1 MRVQP
6 AAIGIVAL
14 LLCAPAL
21 AKPPERSKAPAP
33 LTASAIDAATF
44 AALPAKPATRPQPG
58 IVKASVLL
66 ARARFSPGSID
77 GLDGENLRHALAAYQ
92 AQSGL
97 PVSGTLD
104 QATWDRLI
112 ADKAPVMAR
121 YPITKADAEGP
132 FTPEIPAKMD
142 DQGDLGRLGYRDI
155 REMLGER
162 FHMSPA
168 LLTALNPGKRFG
180 AGETIDVVA
189 PVGAPAPAKA
199 ASVVVDKQA
208 HAVEAFGPDGA
219 LLAVFPASVGSEEK
233 PAPTG
238 EFKIRRI
245 VHRPDYTYFPKFH
258 FKGVASKQP
267 FTIAP
272 GPNNPVGI
280 VWMDLSFEGYGIH
293 GTPEPEL
300 VGKTQS
306 HGCVRLTNWDAEALA
321 SLVDKGTPATF
332 QDGPANPLAPAAG
345 AQPKPST
352 PPAPGFAPPV
362 TAAPAAPKP

>member
-1 MRVQP
+1 MRLLP
-6 AAIGIVAL
+6 ASLGLMALVLCGPANAKASPGLTPSAIEA
-14 LLCAPAL
+14 A
-21 AKPPERSKAPAP
+21 RFAP
-33 LTASAIDAATF
+33 L
-44 AALPAKPATRPQPG
+44 PEKPTSRPRPEV
-58 IVKASVLL
+58 VKTSVLL

-77 GLDGENLRHALAAYQ
+77 GLDGENLRHALAGYQ

-97 PVSGTLD
+97 TASGRLD
-104 QATWDRLI
+104 RATWDKLN

-121 YPITKADAEGP
+121 YTITDADAKGP
-132 FTPEIPAKMD
+132 FTPKIPPKMD
-142 DQGDLGRLGYRDI
+142 DQGDLKHLGYRNI
-155 REMLGER
+155 REMLSER

-168 LLTALNPGKRFG
+168 LLTALNHGKRFV
-180 AGETIDVVA
+180 AGETIDVVS

-208 HAVEAFGPDGA
+208 HEVEAFGPDGK
-219 LLAVFPASVGSEEK
+219 LLALFPASIGSEEK

-238 EFKIRRI
+238 AFKIRRV
-245 VHRPDYTYFPKFH
+245 VHNPDYTYSPKYH
-258 FKGVASKQP
+258 FKGVDTKQP

-272 GPNNPVGI
+272 GPNNPVGA

-306 HGCVRLTNWDAEALA
+306 HGCIRLTNWDAEALA

-332 QDGPANPLAPAAG
+332 QDGPANPLAAAN
-345 AQPKPST
+345 
-352 PPAPGFAPPV
+352 
-362 TAAPAAPKP
+362 AAPATAAAPKP